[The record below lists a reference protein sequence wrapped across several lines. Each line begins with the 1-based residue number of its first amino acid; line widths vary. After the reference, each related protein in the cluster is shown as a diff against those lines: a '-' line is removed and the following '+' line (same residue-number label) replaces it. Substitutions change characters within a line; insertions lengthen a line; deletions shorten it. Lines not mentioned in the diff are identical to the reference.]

1 MNLILLEES
10 QLLNPSSACLNT
22 RQSDHVNKILNVKV
36 GDALD
41 VGLINGPMGRGTIT
55 QKTPS
60 KVVLDKLIF
69 DTAPPATLPVT
80 LILALPRPQMIK
92 RILQTVACMGVE
104 TLCLLHSSKVEKSFW
119 QSPSVRNEAIKDQLI
134 LGLEQG
140 KATQL
145 PVVKKYQSFKAF
157 SKEYFDNPAQ
167 LLAKEQAKELKII
180 AHPGNFSVCPAL
192 SKTKKT
198 TLVIGPESGFTQP
211 EVDMFCANHFMPHH
225 LGERI
230 LKVETAVTA
239 LLSRFI

>member
-22 RQSDHVNKILNVKV
+22 RQSEHVNKILNVKA
-36 GDALD
+36 GDLLD
-41 VGLINGPMGRGTIT
+41 VGLINGNMGRGTVT
-55 QKTPS
+55 QITPS
-60 KVVLDKLIF
+60 KVVLNNLTLDVP
-69 DTAPPATLPVT
+69 PPATLPVT

-104 TLCLLHSSKVEKSFW
+104 TLCLFHSSKVEKSFW
-119 QSPSVRNEAIKDQLI
+119 QSPSVRDEAIKDQLL

-145 PVVKKYQSFKAF
+145 PVIKKYQNFKIF
-157 SKEYFDNPAQ
+157 SQEYFNKPREALTEDQ
-167 LLAKEQAKELKII
+167 ELKMI

-198 TLVIGPESGFTQP
+198 TLVIGPESGFTQQ
-211 EVDMFCANHFMPHH
+211 EVDMFCENHFIPCH